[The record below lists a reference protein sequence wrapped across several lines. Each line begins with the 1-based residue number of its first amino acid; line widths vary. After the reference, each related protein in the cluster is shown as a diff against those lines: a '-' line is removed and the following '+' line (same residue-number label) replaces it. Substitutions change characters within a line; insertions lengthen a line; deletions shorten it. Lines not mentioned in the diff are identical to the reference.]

1 MSTLV
6 DDILHSLNGRVTGLS
21 SVGSLVKNKAAHAI
35 RQERDG
41 NYAMGLNTNGNVNPW
56 YKNDWNAVRAVAA
69 LGEEERVGW
78 VEAFMDCTRKKRTTN
93 LLPKVHRRRSSR
105 TCRNQ
110 PSISKPSLMIL
121 RQRLRLMLRLQRRA
135 FQLSLAWN
143 HKL

>member
-56 YKNDWNAVRAVAA
+56 YKSNWLAVRAVAA
-69 LGEEERVGW
+69 
-78 VEAFMDCTRKKRTTN
+78 F
-93 LLPKVHRRRSSR
+93 
-105 TCRNQ
+105 
-110 PSISKPSLMIL
+110 
-121 RQRLRLMLRLQRRA
+121 
-135 FQLSLAWN
+135 
-143 HKL
+143 